1 MVLGILTAIAACP
14 AIIGTTE
21 AVRQGQ
27 RQSAKEKHRGVKTNL
42 FVNCS
47 GTSRA
52 AKEVDGCQVVLNS
65 GKVGHFSTISARN
78 HIILKRD
85 DNVFQLYLAMSTE
98 ECPDGQPDDHPF
110 AGYFLP
116 YPDQNWGRKGEGF
129 VSTISDDPPQLN
141 WIYVD
146 EDTHEVKYGD
156 RVESEP
162 HVVGPWDV
170 TKIDKRVTLEG
181 WEGFMAVEYGPGEW
195 ALYFDRDD
203 DGLEGILGPEMRKV
217 EVVLVRREMRQERQ
231 CDDEEQAKQ
240 SLE

>member
-27 RQSAKEKHRGVKTNL
+27 KQSAKERHRGLKTKL
-42 FVNCS
+42 FVGCS
-47 GTSRA
+47 TASRNG
-52 AKEVDGCQVVLNS
+52 KEVDGSEVVLS
-65 GKVGHFSTISARN
+65 
-78 HIILKRD
+78 
-85 DNVFQLYLAMSTE
+85 DNKLYLAMPSE
-98 ECPDGQPDDHPF
+98 AFPDGCEDDHPF

-116 YPDQNWGRKGEGF
+116 YPDQDWGRAGEGF
-129 VSTISDDPPQLN
+129 VSTISDEPPQLN

-156 RVESEP
+156 RAQSEP
-162 HVVGPWDV
+162 HVIGPWDV

-181 WEGFMAVEYGPGEW
+181 WEGFMAVRYGPKEW

-203 DGLEGILGPEMRKV
+203 NGLKGILDDEMKKV
-217 EVVLVRREMRQERQ
+217 EVVLVRREMKQAKPQ
-231 CDDEEQAKQ
+231 DDDDET
-240 SLE
+240 